1 MPTAIVSVPERK
13 RETREIENVCVSV
26 CVSAQSA
33 VRYAKLTSLL
43 RQFVARQSCWNRQSF
58 NMNLLVRLK
67 DAAK

>member
-1 MPTAIVSVPERK
+1 MPTAIVSMPEREGK
-13 RETREIENVCVSV
+13 ESVCVSV

-67 DAAK
+67 DATK

>member
-1 MPTAIVSVPERK
+1 MPTAIASMPER
-13 RETREIENVCVSV
+13 EGGIREIESVCVSV

-43 RQFVARQSCWNRQSF
+43 RQFVARQSSWNRQSF

-67 DAAK
+67 DATK